1 MNTTSPHEPSLR
13 TPHDNGDEGQ
23 ARAARPCV
31 GHGLADCA
39 IPGPGAAD
47 PDRERVR
54 PDPAAAGVQGVRDL
68 RQPDRAAPAQALLLE
83 LLSAQGAL
91 RRPAQA
97 PSAYPRSRAGTPR
110 ARRSRPG
117 GRGDEP
123 ELSLLPHCESDG
135 LELAGERELTRA
147 DVVPMQR
154 VQRVRHSGAS
164 VGHRSEHLADITWDA
179 HVRATAG
186 AECRKR
192 IP

>member
-1 MNTTSPHEPSLR
+1 VPTTLAR
-13 TPHDNGDEGQ
+13 DDEQ
-23 ARAARPCV
+23 EHTSR
-31 GHGLADCA
+31 
-39 IPGPGAAD
+39 
-47 PDRERVR
+47 
-54 PDPAAAGVQGVRDL
+54 
-68 RQPDRAAPAQALLLE
+68 LLL
-83 LLSAQGAL
+83 LVRSG
-91 RRPAQA
+91 RVWQA
-97 PSAYPRSRAGTPR
+97 SGD
-110 ARRSRPG
+110 ARMC
-117 GRGDEP
+117 
-123 ELSLLPHCESDG
+123 LVATATV

>member
-1 MNTTSPHEPSLR
+1 MALPVLVQLGT
-13 TPHDNGDEGQ
+13 
-23 ARAARPCV
+23 
-31 GHGLADCA
+31 
-39 IPGPGAAD
+39 
-47 PDRERVR
+47 
-54 PDPAAAGVQGVRDL
+54 AAGG
-68 RQPDRAAPAQALLLE
+68 RAPL
-83 LLSAQGAL
+83 
-91 RRPAQA
+91 PV
-97 PSAYPRSRAGTPR
+97 
-110 ARRSRPG
+110 
-117 GRGDEP
+117 
-123 ELSLLPHCESDG
+123 LPHCESNG

>member
-1 MNTTSPHEPSLR
+1 MDPMVPSALLRVNSSKVEVLNYEACAGSPLQLR
-13 TPHDNGDEGQ
+13 
-23 ARAARPCV
+23 
-31 GHGLADCA
+31 LK
-39 IPGPGAAD
+39 GAAT
-47 PDRERVR
+47 RSRR
-54 PDPAAAGVQGVRDL
+54 
-68 RQPDRAAPAQALLLE
+68 ALLLV
-83 LLSAQGAL
+83 
-91 RRPAQA
+91 
-97 PSAYPRSRAGTPR
+97 
-110 ARRSRPG
+110 
-117 GRGDEP
+117 
-123 ELSLLPHCESDG
+123 PHCQSDG

>member
-1 MNTTSPHEPSLR
+1 LAFE
-13 TPHDNGDEGQ
+13 EGLSTRRMVKYVVV
-23 ARAARPCV
+23 AS
-31 GHGLADCA
+31 G
-39 IPGPGAAD
+39 
-47 PDRERVR
+47 E
-54 PDPAAAGVQGVRDL
+54 
-68 RQPDRAAPAQALLLE
+68 ALL
-83 LLSAQGAL
+83 
-91 RRPAQA
+91 
-97 PSAYPRSRAGTPR
+97 
-110 ARRSRPG
+110 
-117 GRGDEP
+117 
-123 ELSLLPHCESDG
+123 LLPHCESDG

>member
-1 MNTTSPHEPSLR
+1 MSSHPN
-13 TPHDNGDEGQ
+13 
-23 ARAARPCV
+23 
-31 GHGLADCA
+31 
-39 IPGPGAAD
+39 
-47 PDRERVR
+47 
-54 PDPAAAGVQGVRDL
+54 
-68 RQPDRAAPAQALLLE
+68 
-83 LLSAQGAL
+83 
-91 RRPAQA
+91 RPALAQLQISAFATDAANLRLA
-97 PSAYPRSRAGTPR
+97 PH
-110 ARRSRPG
+110 RRGFSP
-117 GRGDEP
+117 
-123 ELSLLPHCESDG
+123 LLFLPHCESDG